1 MSGKK
6 QSRLDLL
13 EKKNNELDKV
23 VKMII
28 GELTNV
34 RTLSIGTLE
43 TIKQMPDYEEAIAK
57 LSKSED

>member
-1 MSGKK
+1 MKGKK
-6 QSRLDLL
+6 QSRLDLI

-43 TIKQMPDYEEAIAK
+43 TIKQMPGYEEAIAK
-57 LSKSED
+57 LSRSED

>member
-1 MSGKK
+1 MNGKK

-28 GELTNV
+28 GEVTNV

-43 TIKQMPDYEEAIAK
+43 TIKQMPDYEEAIDK
-57 LSKSED
+57 LSKSQD

>member
-1 MSGKK
+1 MNGKK

-43 TIKQMPDYEEAIAK
+43 TIKQMPDYGEAISK

>member
-1 MSGKK
+1 MNGKK

-43 TIKQMPDYEEAIAK
+43 TIKQMTDYEEAIAK